1 MMKKTLFLLLL
12 IMIAAFSGSAQ
23 EYRPNPCDPGDCGN
37 PALYRLEPGVILDGW
52 INQGYGGNYCDW
64 ATSHL
69 EPTGKAPDEPGTY
82 ADEERW
88 ERYRTEYDEWSCM
101 YAASSAFDGDLN
113 TAWSEGAEGNG
124 IGEVLLAPVD
134 TSRDVRIRAGFARN
148 QQLYLWNNRP
158 KGINV
163 YVLQAGTSSGFQYGI
178 AHFDLKVLAKGTYEL
193 RDVNEYQILPIPA
206 HTLDKEGAAFVAIE
220 ILSVYESTRWTD
232 TCITEI
238 GNIP

>member
-1 MMKKTLFLLLL
+1 
-12 IMIAAFSGSAQ
+12 
-23 EYRPNPCDPGDCGN
+23 
-37 PALYRLEPGVILDGW
+37 
-52 INQGYGGNYCDW
+52 
-64 ATSHL
+64 
-69 EPTGKAPDEPGTY
+69 
-82 ADEERW
+82 
-88 ERYRTEYDEWSCM
+88 M